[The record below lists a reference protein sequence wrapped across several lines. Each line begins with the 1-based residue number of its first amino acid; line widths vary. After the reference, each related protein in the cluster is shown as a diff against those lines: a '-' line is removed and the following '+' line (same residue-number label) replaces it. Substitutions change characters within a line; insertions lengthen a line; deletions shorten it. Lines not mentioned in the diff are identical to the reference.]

1 MLEKDVIQYR
11 GFHNIEQDGKIIGF
25 QVCVRSD
32 YYKGIWLSQL
42 RPGRV
47 IVDGE
52 CFPWDTVIW
61 SINGKDYTT
70 EEMEKDS
77 VDFWRVTDVAVLKVM
92 KDGGLSQG
100 FHDVTVRF
108 GASCSYMP
116 PEMDTFDDNA
126 EYTTF
131 FGGTYTKKQ
140 MIIV

>member
-126 EYTTF
+126 E
-131 FGGTYTKKQ
+131 
-140 MIIV
+140 

>member
-1 MLEKDVIQYR
+1 MLEKNVIQYR
-11 GFHNIEQDGKIIGF
+11 GFHNIEKNGEIIGF

-32 YYKGIWLSQL
+32 YYKGVWLSQI

-52 CFPWDTVIW
+52 LFPWDSIIW
-61 SINGKDYTT
+61 NINGKDYTAS
-70 EEMEKDS
+70 ELAEIGNE
-77 VDFWRVTDVAVLKVM
+77 FWRITDVAILKVM
-92 KDGGLSQG
+92 KKGGLSQG

-108 GASCSYMP
+108 GASASYMP
-116 PEMDTFDDNA
+116 PEIDNFDDES

-131 FGGTYTKKQ
+131 FGGTYSKEK